1 MSLGLGGNRFV
12 LTEPKKAS
20 GPFHFFL
27 EDFRSE
33 VKKSKTVVIEPKDMV
48 KKCTEQWHKMK
59 ERDKMKYKIM
69 SMADHKR
76 EKYERK
82 VFNSRCKKEKVEV
95 NKPKGCRPAV
105 NWFIQDQAPKVKEE
119 NPNLKWAEH
128 FKILNQRYKDL
139 SEEERRPY
147 LEMEEKDRQRYKDE
161 VKEKKEK
168 ERKLRSKPK
177 PKKGRKKS
185 VTSIDHNRITSNEY
199 VSSDSDSD

>member
-1 MSLGLGGNRFV
+1 MSLKRNRCKPK
-12 LTEPKKAS
+12 EPKKAS

-48 KKCTEQWHKMK
+48 KKCTEQWNKMK

-76 EKYERK
+76 EKFERK
-82 VFNSRCKKEKVEV
+82 AFNSMCKKENVEV
-95 NKPKGCRPAV
+95 SKPKRFRPGV

-119 NPNLKWAEH
+119 NPNLKWREH

-147 LEMEEKDRQRYKDE
+147 LEMEEKDRQRIKDE
-161 VKEKKEK
+161 VREMKRR
-168 ERKLRSKPK
+168 ERETKRKSKPK
-177 PKKGRKKS
+177 KVRKKS
-185 VTSIDHNRITSNEY
+185 ATSIDHNRITSYEY
-199 VSSDSDSD
+199 VSTDSDSD